1 MDAGTAKDYIE
12 DLMLQVQ
19 ALEDSFRAIN
29 ARTEELKA
37 QRDRY
42 AERLFALQSEYNDL
56 LRLITKHVCIG
67 FDCVICKGLGAP
79 S

>member
-29 ARTEELKA
+29 ARMEELKA

-42 AERLFALQSEYNDL
+42 ADRIFQLQTENNKLCERLD
-56 LRLITKHVCIG
+56 G
-67 FDCVICKGLGAP
+67 
-79 S
+79 